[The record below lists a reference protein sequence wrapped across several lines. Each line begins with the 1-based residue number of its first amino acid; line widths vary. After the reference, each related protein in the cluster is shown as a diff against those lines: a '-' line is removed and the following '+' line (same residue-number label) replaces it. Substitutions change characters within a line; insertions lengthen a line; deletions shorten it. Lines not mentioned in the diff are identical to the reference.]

1 MVGKGVCRQSDL
13 WWAREYVGGVIYGG
27 QGSM

>member
-1 MVGKGVCRQSDL
+1 MVGKGVCRRGDL
-13 WWAREYVGGVIYGG
+13 WWAREYVGKVIYGG